1 MLDLHGHDGP
11 THLQPVTYAEDGY
24 AQLKYIGID
33 VGCVVVVHRIGRSR
47 EDDACAIVMSKP
59 QVVCE
64 TTSPLGFQVSA
75 FTFWVH
81 GMSSA

>member
-1 MLDLHGHDGP
+1 MGCIVIVHG
-11 THLQPVTYAEDGY
+11 
-24 AQLKYIGID
+24 
-33 VGCVVVVHRIGRSR
+33 IGRSG

-59 QVVCE
+59 QVVCK